1 MDLHGPLI
9 LIAVLA
15 AGSLAGCHAPSDPPS
30 TTPAPSGDAQPAAP
44 DAPAEAPSMPPPAP
58 DVTPPP
64 AEVPA
69 TPPATP
75 STDFAAA
82 PSKGTVIRA
91 NCRMGGCWWYR
102 FDEVVR
108 EDAAPPRYRLR
119 LTGGES
125 SHGQDPYPA
134 NAEGVDIKWDAKS
147 AAATVA
153 CSREAPKVA
162 YEGDARTLKLN
173 PQGVSGVEQ
182 GVANLYFAT
191 CHGEYGDDGKLA
203 AKYGYDLK

>member
-1 MDLHGPLI
+1 MDLHRPLI

-30 TTPAPSGDAQPAAP
+30 TTPAPSGDAQP

-102 FDEVVR
+102 LDEVKR
-108 EDAAPPRYRLR
+108 DGTADAPRYALR
-119 LTGGES
+119 VTGGES
-125 SHGQDPYPA
+125 THAQDPYPA
-134 NAEGVDIKWDAKS
+134 SPEGIAIQWDAKS

-162 YEGDARTLKLN
+162 YEGDARTLSLN
-173 PQGVSGVEQ
+173 PQGVSGLEQ

-191 CHGEYGDDGKLA
+191 CHGEYGDAGKLA
-203 AKYGYDLK
+203 AKYGYGLK

>member
-1 MDLHGPLI
+1 MDLHRPLI
-9 LIAVLA
+9 LIAALA
-15 AGSLAGCHAPSDPPS
+15 AGSLAGCHAPSDPAS
-30 TTPAPSGDAQPAAP
+30 TTPAPSGDAQSTVP
-44 DAPAEAPSMPPPAP
+44 DAPAEA
-58 DVTPPP
+58 
-64 AEVPA
+64 PA

-102 FDEVVR
+102 FDEVAR

-153 CSREAPKVA
+153 CSREVPKIA
-162 YEGDARTLKLN
+162 YEGDARTLRLN